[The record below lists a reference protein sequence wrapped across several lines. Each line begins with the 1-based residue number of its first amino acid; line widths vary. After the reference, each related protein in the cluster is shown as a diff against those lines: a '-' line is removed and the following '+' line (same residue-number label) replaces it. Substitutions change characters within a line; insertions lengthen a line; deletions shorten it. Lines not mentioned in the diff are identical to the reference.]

1 MKKIVLIPAV
11 GSARH
16 LNDCVK
22 SVLEHKPS
30 PAQVLV
36 VLGEEAADL
45 PDDKRIAT
53 LRAPE
58 ARTFAAACNAGFR
71 ACLEGGHDDAVVV
84 VVDGHCEAEEVDW
97 LQKLT
102 DPLEKDAATT
112 VTGSFAQTTK
122 GAYLYEGSQLVPPLF
137 YGLNQD
143 QFRAAAG
150 KLFPEQPDYVAGYCL
165 AIRLPALRKTGSMD
179 EAFGSGHFEFS
190 DFWTRAEQ
198 SGCKTQFV
206 AGLPFRYHPNGA
218 RPADSFQ
225 AALRY
230 ECNRLRFVF
239 KHVDGDSLE
248 HRFWPAERMQIPHRV
263 ARGTSRPLED
273 AYSRMLLDL
282 PDLAAADPRMLRHMG
297 VLKMR
302 LEEMRSAIAVN
313 NAPAPSHSAPP
324 PAERRYHGSNDL
336 SPLPVATVRTV
347 EATRR
352 IPFTTGGRPPV
363 SIIILTWNGLDYTK
377 RCLDS
382 LRDMTKGVDYHVV
395 VVDNKSTD
403 GTPEWLQTVDWVKLI
418 RNETNEGYVRG
429 NNRGMRAI
437 PADHDIVLLNND
449 IRIIQENWLERLRDA
464 ANDHPDYGVLG
475 CKMLWPDGRLLHT
488 GTVMPLNNYWGF
500 QIGSNEENI
509 NQYPGINEVEGV
521 VGACM
526 YIRRDARKVVGMLD
540 EDFFSYFEDTDYCLR
555 AWKCGYK
562 VVCVNDVSMIHYQGV
577 SSTEN
582 KANWSDMFKTS
593 QETFVG
599 KWEEELKGR
608 FTRRLMWHS
617 MITPPTGY
625 AMSSRELILAL
636 DRAGVDMS
644 YSFLLGTDVSEG
656 NSGDP
661 RLEQLRSRPKSNKLP
676 QVLYSQCDLFHK
688 NAGSYKFGYSMLET
702 TGIPKD
708 WVEQANEMDEVW
720 VPSQFNKQTFEASGV
735 KRPIH
740 VIPLGINTDYY
751 HPGIRGYRTSPRY
764 TFLSVF
770 EWGERKAPEKLLR
783 AFTRAFTDK
792 DDVLLLLKVLNVDT
806 SRSLRREIDALDLPA
821 NAPPIAILH
830 NNIIKSYQM
839 ASLYRSAD
847 CFVLPTRGEGWGMPI
862 LEAMACGLPVIATNW
877 SAQTDFMNETN
888 AYPLKI
894 KGLIPAVAKCPY
906 YKGFDW
912 SDPDEEH
919 LAHLMRHVYEH
930 QDEAREIGKRAVEDA
945 ASKWT
950 WNHAA
955 AKIIERLDQIPGGK
969 VQS

>member
-1 MKKIVLIPAV
+1 MKTIVLIPAV
-11 GSARH
+11 GSARR
-16 LNDCVK
+16 LNDCVR
-22 SVLEHKPS
+22 SVLAQKPS
-30 PAQVLV
+30 PTQVLV
-36 VLGEEAADL
+36 VLGEEALKL
-45 PDDKRIAT
+45 PEDPRIAT
-53 LRAPE
+53 LHAPA
-58 ARTFAAACNAGFR
+58 ARRFAAACNAGFQ
-71 ACLEGGHDDAVVV
+71 ACLEHGGDDAVVV
-84 VVDGHCEAEEVDW
+84 VMDGHCEAEEIDW

-102 DPLEKDAATT
+102 APLEKDAKTG

-122 GAYLYEGSQLVPPLF
+122 GGFLYEGSQLVPPLF
-137 YGLNQD
+137 YGQNQD

-150 KLFPEQPDYVAGYCL
+150 RLFPEQPDYVAGFCL
-165 AIRLPALRKTGSMD
+165 AVRLPVIRKAGLMD
-179 EAFGSGHFEFS
+179 EAFGAGHFEFS
-190 DFWTRAEQ
+190 DLWTRAEK
-198 SGCKTQFV
+198 SGWKTQFV
-206 AGLPFRYHPNGA
+206 PHLPFRYHENGA
-218 RPADSFQ
+218 LPAENFQ
-225 AALRY
+225 TALRY

-248 HRFWPAERMQIPHRV
+248 HQFWPAERRQIPQRI
-263 ARGTSRPLED
+263 ARGSARPLEE
-273 AYSRMLLDL
+273 AYSRMLLAL
-282 PDLAAADPRMLRHMG
+282 PDLAASDPRILRRAG

-302 LEEMRSAIAVN
+302 LEEMRSAITAN
-313 NAPAPSHSAPP
+313 EMPAPSRSAPP

-336 SPLPVATVRTV
+336 SPLPVVTVKTS
-347 EATRR
+347 ESARR
-352 IPFTTGGRPPV
+352 PPFKTGERPPV
-363 SIIILTWNGLDYTK
+363 SIVILTWNGLDYTK
-377 RCLDS
+377 RCINS
-382 LRDMTKGVDYHVV
+382 LREMTEGVDYHII

-403 GTPEWLQTVDWVKLI
+403 GTPEWLQTVEGVKLI

-429 NNRGMRAI
+429 NNRGLRAI
-437 PADHDIVLLNND
+437 PPDHDVVLLNND

-464 ANDHPDYGVLG
+464 ANEHPDYGVLG

-526 YIRRDARKVVGMLD
+526 YIRRDARQVVGLLD

-555 AWKCGYK
+555 AWKRGYK

-599 KWEEELKGR
+599 KWEEDLKGR

-625 AMSSRELILAL
+625 AMSSREFILAL
-636 DRAGVDMS
+636 DRVGVDVR
-644 YSFLLGTDVSEG
+644 YSFLLGADPSEG

-688 NAGSYKFGYSMLET
+688 NAGSYKIGYSMLET

-720 VPSQFNKQTFEASGV
+720 VPSHFNKQTFEASGV

-770 EWGERKAPEKLLR
+770 EWGERKAPEMLLR
-783 AFTRAFTDK
+783 AFARAFTDK
-792 DDVLLLLKVLNVDT
+792 DDVMLLLKVLNVDT
-806 SRSLRREIDALDLPA
+806 SRSIRREIDALELPA

-862 LEAMACGLPVIATNW
+862 LEAMACGLPAIATNW
-877 SAQTDFMNETN
+877 SAQTEFMNETN
-888 AYPLKI
+888 AYPLNI
-894 KGLIPAVAKCPY
+894 KGLIPAVAKC
-906 YKGFDW
+906 
-912 SDPDEEH
+912 
-919 LAHLMRHVYEH
+919 
-930 QDEAREIGKRAVEDA
+930 
-945 ASKWT
+945 ASSG
-950 WNHAA
+950 NLGA
-955 AKIIERLDQIPGGK
+955 
-969 VQS
+969 